1 MGWTG
6 GGRGYNLRVETVR
19 KQPQP
24 DASIVYLTFSARLSP
39 TRNLYLGKIAL
50 LCRKGTVLNQPS
62 HKDLVMWLPE

>member
-39 TRNLYLGKIAL
+39 TRNLYLGKNCSAVSK
-50 LCRKGTVLNQPS
+50 RNSSEPTKS
-62 HKDLVMWLPE
+62 